1 MTASASA
8 SASAILNILDAAA
21 PLELRQ
27 WLRTGS
33 FAQAA
38 LAAIAR
44 AFGSPS
50 AAPSI
55 AEFPIPD
62 EALTRALDT
71 YSKTRNRM
79 LPVDWFPV
87 TVGTPDGP
95 VTVEFAPPL
104 HPRRGLPRTGFRV
117 RFAGLQAQHKAPDEP
132 GRAWVLQP

>member
-8 SASAILNILDAAA
+8 SASAVLTALDEAA
-21 PLELRQ
+21 PLELRR

-44 AFGSPS
+44 AFGRQRS
-50 AAPSI
+50 APPV

-62 EALTRALDT
+62 EALTRALDA
-71 YSKTRNRM
+71 YSQTRNRM
-79 LPVDWFPV
+79 LPADWFPV

>member
-8 SASAILNILDAAA
+8 SATILNTLDAAA

-38 LAAIAR
+38 RAAIAR
-44 AFGSPS
+44 AFGPPS
-50 AAPSI
+50 ATPSVV
-55 AEFPIPD
+55 EFPIPD
-62 EALTRALDT
+62 EPLTRALDT
-71 YSKTRNRM
+71 YSKTRNRL

-87 TVGTPDGP
+87 TVAAPDGP